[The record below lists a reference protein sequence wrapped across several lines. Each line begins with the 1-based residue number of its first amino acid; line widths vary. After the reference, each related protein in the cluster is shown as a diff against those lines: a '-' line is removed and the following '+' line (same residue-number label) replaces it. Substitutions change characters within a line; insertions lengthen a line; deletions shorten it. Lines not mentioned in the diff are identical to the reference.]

1 MWKNVANFV
10 LQIVMKY
17 YYPQEYKALT
27 RLGLPIMIGQ
37 VGLTFQNFADNVM
50 VGRHSTAELAAAGFV
65 NGLFLLAFLLTLGY
79 SLGAVSQIGSLY
91 SQEKHLRIVEMLKS
105 SIAADLLQGLLMC
118 LVLVAVYFLIPYM
131 GQPEELIPLM
141 QPYLIIQILSLPFMV
156 VSGAFKQFTDSIND
170 TAVAMT
176 LMLVGNVWNIVGNY
190 VLIFGHWGFPEMGIE
205 GAAWATASS
214 RVLILVL
221 SVVVFLLRPKYSK
234 YRRLW
239 HEARTRVKDM
249 QLLNRLGW
257 PIGIQMSLE
266 AASFT
271 LVAIFLGWMGT
282 NVLAANQVM
291 LSLTNVMFMF
301 YVGVSSAV
309 TIRVSNHNGLG
320 DIQGV
325 RHATFAGW
333 QIILLLG
340 IVMGAI
346 VFSIRHE
353 VSALFTDNAE
363 VAEIVALLVYP
374 LMLYQLGD
382 GIQVTF
388 VNALRGLGDVKKLMK
403 YAFIS
408 YIVVSIPLS
417 YIMGILL
424 DWGALGVWMA
434 FPVGLSTA
442 AAFYVN
448 RFLKVTRDT
457 SLISH

>member
-1 MWKNVANFV
+1 
-10 LQIVMKY
+10 MKY

-27 RLGLPIMIGQ
+27 RLGLPIMVGQ

-79 SLGAVSQIGSLY
+79 SLGSVSQIGSLY
-91 SQEKHLRIVEMLKS
+91 SQGKNLRIVEMLKS
-105 SIAADLLQGLLMC
+105 SIVVDLLQGLLMC
-118 LVLVAVYFLIPYM
+118 VPLVGLYFLIPHM
-131 GQPEELIPLM
+131 GQPEELVPLM
-141 QPYLIIQILSLPFMV
+141 QPYLVIQILSLPFVV
-156 VSGAFKQFTDSIND
+156 VSGAFKQLTDSIND
-170 TAVAMT
+170 TSVSMII
-176 LMLVGNVWNIVGNY
+176 MLIGNVWNIVGNY
-190 VLIFGHWGFPEMGIE
+190 LLIFGNCGFPEMGIE

-214 RVLILVL
+214 RVVILLL
-221 SVVVFLLRPKYSK
+221 SVLVFVVRPKYAK

-239 HEARTRVKDM
+239 HEARAHVKDM

-257 PIGIQMSLE
+257 PIGIQMGLE

-291 LSLTNVMFMF
+291 LSMTNVMFMF

-333 QIILLLG
+333 QIILVLG
-340 IVMGAI
+340 IVMSII
-346 VFSIRHE
+346 VFSLRH
-353 VSALFTDNAE
+353 SISILFTDNEE
-363 VAEIVALLVYP
+363 VAAIVAVLMYP
-374 LMLYQLGD
+374 LILYQLGD

-417 YIMGILL
+417 YIMGVAL

-434 FPVGLSTA
+434 YPVGLSTA
-442 AAFYVN
+442 AVFYVI
-448 RFLKVTRDT
+448 RFLEVTAHPE
-457 SLISH
+457 LIKQ

>member
-1 MWKNVANFV
+1 
-10 LQIVMKY
+10 MKY

-27 RLGLPIMIGQ
+27 RLGFPIMVGQ

-79 SLGAVSQIGSLY
+79 SLGSVSQIGSLY
-91 SQEKHLRIVEMLKS
+91 SQGKNLRIIEMLKS
-105 SIAADLLQGLLMC
+105 SIAVDLLQGLLMC
-118 LVLVAVYFLIPYM
+118 LLLVGLYFLIPYM
-131 GQPEELIPLM
+131 GQPEELVPLM
-141 QPYLIIQILSLPFMV
+141 QPYLVIQILSLPFMV

-170 TAVAMT
+170 TSVSMII
-176 LMLVGNVWNIVGNY
+176 MLIGNVWNIVGNY
-190 VLIFGHWGFPEMGIE
+190 LLIFGHFGFPEMGIE

-214 RVLILVL
+214 RVVILLL
-221 SVVVFLLRPKYSK
+221 SVLVFVVRPKYAK

-239 HEARTRVKDM
+239 HEARARVKDM

-291 LSLTNVMFMF
+291 LSMTNVMFMF

-333 QIILLLG
+333 QIILVLG
-340 IVMGAI
+340 IVMSII
-346 VFSIRHE
+346 VFSLRH
-353 VSALFTDNAE
+353 SISILFTDSEE
-363 VAEIVALLVYP
+363 VAAIVAVLMYP
-374 LMLYQLGD
+374 LILYQLGD

-417 YIMGILL
+417 YIMGVAL

-434 FPVGLSTA
+434 YPVGLSTA
-442 AAFYVN
+442 AVFYVM
-448 RFLKVTRDT
+448 RFLKVTAHPE
-457 SLISH
+457 LIKQ

>member
-1 MWKNVANFV
+1 
-10 LQIVMKY
+10 MKY

-27 RLGLPIMIGQ
+27 RLGFPIMVGQ

-79 SLGAVSQIGSLY
+79 SLGSVSQIGSLY
-91 SQEKHLRIVEMLKS
+91 SQGKNLRIVEMLKS
-105 SIAADLLQGLLMC
+105 SIAVDLLQGLLMC
-118 LVLVAVYFLIPYM
+118 LLLVGLYFLIPYM
-131 GQPEELIPLM
+131 GQPEELVPLM
-141 QPYLIIQILSLPFMV
+141 QPYLVIQILSLPFMV

-170 TAVAMT
+170 TSVSMII
-176 LMLVGNVWNIVGNY
+176 MLIGNVWNIVGNY
-190 VLIFGHWGFPEMGIE
+190 LLIFGHWGFPEMGIE

-214 RVLILVL
+214 RVVILLL
-221 SVVVFLLRPKYSK
+221 SVLVFVVRPKYAK

-239 HEARTRVKDM
+239 HEARARVKDM

-291 LSLTNVMFMF
+291 LSMTNVMFMF

-333 QIILLLG
+333 QIILVLG
-340 IVMGAI
+340 IVMSII
-346 VFSIRHE
+346 VFSLRH
-353 VSALFTDNAE
+353 SISILFTDSEE
-363 VAEIVALLVYP
+363 VAAIVAVLMYP
-374 LMLYQLGD
+374 LILYQLGD

-417 YIMGILL
+417 YIMGVAL

-434 FPVGLSTA
+434 YPVGLSTA
-442 AAFYVN
+442 AVFYVM
-448 RFLKVTRDT
+448 RFLKVTAHPE
-457 SLISH
+457 LIKQ